1 MGCLSIYNYFRQGWL
16 VARLKK
22 TLAETFDAEPLVFT
36 LPYQAEVQPE
46 SADSGITF
54 FIAGQ
59 QHALEK
65 LKKSFTSPEAGV
77 PVMYWLN
84 RARAAPDSPDGF
96 AQRPT
101 LNTLRE
107 WLPFGL
113 ATVSRTGRSGGGERR
128 LAVLVPAAADGA
140 VSQPARRLH
149 HGGDCTVA
157 IAVVRAAAQ
166 QAQRKLA

>member
-1 MGCLSIYNYFRQGWL
+1 MCGALKPDGLFVVYNYFRQGWL

-22 TLAETFDAEPLVFT
+22 TLTETFDAEPLVFT

-59 QHALEK
+59 QQALEK

-84 RARAAPDSPDGF
+84 RARA
-96 AQRPT
+96 
-101 LNTLRE
+101 L
-107 WLPFGL
+107 LPIRRMDL
-113 ATVSRTGRSGGGERR
+113 HNGRR
-128 LAVLVPAAADGA
+128 
-140 VSQPARRLH
+140 
-149 HGGDCTVA
+149 
-157 IAVVRAAAQ
+157 
-166 QAQRKLA
+166 